1 MKMYRCGHYQEGGFA
16 VKKLLVFLFA
26 LYWVSFVG
34 LAQAGTIVGKAKV
47 QGKQDNQNVVVYV
60 EGVTGDFQPPSKRPE
75 LNHINLSF
83 QPPVLGVLKGTIV
96 DFPNSDPVFHS
107 AFSISPSNPF
117 DLGLYQKGREKFVHF
132 KNPGVTEIFC
142 HIHSHMH
149 AYVLVLDNP
158 YFAVTDADGTFTIA
172 NVPDGNYTLKAWLNP
187 SVVIA
192 KPVSVQGK
200 QTVNLNF
207 TLVAER

>member
-1 MKMYRCGHYQEGGFA
+1 M
-16 VKKLLVFLFA
+16 KKLLFFLLV
-26 LYWVSFVG
+26 LYWVSFSG
-34 LAQAGTIVGKAKV
+34 LAQAGTIVGKAKI
-47 QGKQDNQNVVVYV
+47 QGKQDHQNIIVYV
-60 EGVTGDFQPPSKRPE
+60 EGASGDFQPPSKRPD

-83 QPPVLGVLKGTIV
+83 QPSVMAVLKGTIV

-132 KNPGVTEIFC
+132 KNPGVVEVFC

-149 AYVLVLDNP
+149 AYILVLDNP
-158 YFAVTDADGTFTIA
+158 YFAVTDPEGTFTIA
-172 NVPDGNYTLKAWLNP
+172 NVPDGSYTLKAWMNP
-187 SVVIA
+187 SVVISKA
-192 KPVSVQGK
+192 VAVQGK
-200 QTVNLNF
+200 QTVNLDF

>member
-1 MKMYRCGHYQEGGFA
+1 MKGGCL
-16 VKKLLVFLFA
+16 VKKTLFYLFA
-26 LYWVSFVG
+26 FYWVFFAG
-34 LAQAGTIVGKAKV
+34 FAQAGTIVGKAKV
-47 QGKQDNQNVVVYV
+47 QGKQEHRNIVVYV
-60 EGVTGDFQPPSKRPE
+60 EGVNGDFQPPSKRPE

-83 QPPVLGVLKGTIV
+83 QPSVLAVLKGTVV

-132 KNPGVTEIFC
+132 KNPGVVEVFC

-149 AYVLVLDNP
+149 AYILVLDNP
-158 YFAVTDADGTFTIA
+158 FFAMTDEEGSFSIS
-172 NVPDGNYTLKAWLNP
+172 NVPDGSYTLKAWLNP
-187 SVVIA
+187 SVVIS

-200 QTVNLNF
+200 QTVNLDF

>member
-1 MKMYRCGHYQEGGFA
+1 
-16 VKKLLVFLFA
+16 VKKSLFFLLV
-26 LYWVSFVG
+26 LYWATFTG
-34 LAQAGTIVGKAKV
+34 LAEAGTIVGKAKI
-47 QGKQDNQNVVVYV
+47 QGRQDHQNIVVYV
-60 EGVTGDFQPPSKRPE
+60 EGATGAFQPPAKRPE

-83 QPPVLGVLKGTIV
+83 QPPALAVLKGTLV

-132 KNPGVTEIFC
+132 KNTGVAEVFC

-149 AYVLVLDNP
+149 AYILVLDNP
-158 YFAVTDADGTFTIA
+158 YFAVTDQEGTFTIA
-172 NVPDGNYTLKAWLNP
+172 NVPDGSYTLKAWLNP
-187 SVVIA
+187 SVVIS

-200 QTVNLNF
+200 QAVNLDF

>member
-1 MKMYRCGHYQEGGFA
+1 MKERRRDNYDEGGFA
-16 VKKLLVFLFA
+16 VKKLLFFLLA
-26 LYWVSFVG
+26 LYGVSFVG

-47 QGKQDNQNVVVYV
+47 QGKQDHQNIVVYV
-60 EGVTGDFQPPSKRPE
+60 DGATGDFQLPSKRPE

-83 QPPVLGVLKGTIV
+83 QPPVLAVLKGTIV

-132 KNPGVTEIFC
+132 KNPGVVEVFC

-149 AYVLVLDNP
+149 AYVLALDNP
-158 YFAVTDADGTFTIA
+158 YFAVTEADGTFTIA

-200 QTVNLNF
+200 QTVNLDF